1 MSFRRIEIITYLLIG
16 QAFALLIAAGSC
28 PLTYVLAL
36 TALGGL
42 IDIAGLLL
50 LEWQIRIFNRDL
62 HPPLLK

>member
-1 MSFRRIEIITYLLIG
+1 MHVRRIKIVAYLLIG
-16 QAFALLIAAGSC
+16 QAFALLIAAVSC
-28 PLTYVLAL
+28 PLAYVLAL

-50 LEWQIRIFNRDL
+50 LEWQIRIFNRDS